1 MPAPDV
7 ASSADFFIDFG
18 PGAIG
23 ASGAPASSGANR
35 KLERIDKIKVKDDS
49 GVEIVLAMGVLQGA
63 GFRIKQGGGTITFMS
78 YCQVGKKPE
87 VNWHQVKL
95 EKKIVTFTMQIEGG
109 GLRHNFTCMVS
120 KAETGADTGGVI
132 EEEVE
137 LAWTKHYVS

>member
-7 ASSADFFIDFG
+7 ASSADFFIDMG
-18 PGAIG
+18 PGPLG
-23 ASGAPASSGANR
+23 SNGVPTSTGANR
-35 KLERIDKIKVKDDS
+35 KLERIDKVKVKDDS
-49 GVEIVLAMGVLQGA
+49 GVEIVLALGVLQGA

-78 YCQVGKKPE
+78 YCQVSKSPE

-95 EKKIVTFTMQIEGG
+95 EKKVVVFTMQIEGS
-109 GLRHNFTCMVS
+109 GLRHNFLCMVS
-120 KAETGADTGGVI
+120 KAEPGADTGGVV